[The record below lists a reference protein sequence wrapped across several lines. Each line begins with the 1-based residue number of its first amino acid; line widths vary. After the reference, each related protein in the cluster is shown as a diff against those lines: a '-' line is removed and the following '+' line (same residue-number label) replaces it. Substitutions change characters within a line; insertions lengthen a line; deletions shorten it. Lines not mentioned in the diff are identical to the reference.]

1 MSNKIWLIL
10 LCLCFCNQICT
21 FGYELDMSVD
31 EEIKKKYNSSQ
42 LNYDVLPALP
52 KASTP
57 TPTKTTPP
65 KAQLNYSTTAPVIT
79 KIDKTNAIKLSRWT
93 KFKTKSNQAISD
105 YLREG
110 SYISF
115 TTTSPVYKKNI
126 TIPAGSKLTGLVVNS
141 HRPQIT
147 GNGGLVVIRMTN
159 LTFGGKT
166 YEISGKITKANT
178 KKVFLNN
185 IKGKRQYWTGVDKQI
200 NKGENFYNKSRQLS
214 NKFSNNPILV
224 ILSPIP
230 TIVGVAGYAVNTV
243 ISPLT
248 AIGTKGGSLSIPAGS
263 QFEIKLTDDAY
274 ISK

>member
-1 MSNKIWLIL
+1 MINKLCATL
-10 LCLCFCNQICT
+10 LSLYFCCQICVY
-21 FGYELDMSVD
+21 GYELDMSVD

-42 LNYDVLPALP
+42 LNYDVLPTLP
-52 KASTP
+52 KTSTP

-65 KAQLNYSTTAPVIT
+65 KAQLDYSTTAPVIT
-79 KIDKTNAIKLSRWT
+79 KIDKTNTIKLSRWT
-93 KFKTKSNQAISD
+93 KFKTTSNQAISD

-110 SYISF
+110 SYVSF

-126 TIPAGSKLTGLVVNS
+126 TIPAGSKLTGLVINS

-159 LTFGGKT
+159 LTYGGKT

-185 IKGKRQYWTGVDKQI
+185 IKGKHQYWAGVDKQVD
-200 NKGENFYNKSRQLS
+200 KGENFYKKSRQLS

-230 TIVGVAGYAVNTV
+230 TVVGVTGYAVNTV

-248 AIGTKGGSLSIPAGS
+248 AIGTKGGTLSIPAGS
-263 QFEIKLTDDAY
+263 QFEIKLIDDAY
-274 ISK
+274 ISR